1 MPYLDDPL
9 IVFTDL
15 DGSLLDHH
23 DYTWAPAQG
32 WLDRLVG
39 QDIPVIITTSKTSAE
54 VAALQRSLK
63 LTHLPFIAENGALIH
78 LPNEERAAHHLIGA
92 DYQRIRE
99 VLVDLRKRYDFEF
112 RGFGDVSPQ
121 QVADWTG
128 LPHDDAKLA
137 MQRDAS
143 EPLMWFGNTLDFSR
157 MEKMLAEEGL
167 ALTRGGRFWHVM
179 GQDAGKGQAV
189 RWLTEQYQQRRGK
202 AGITLGLGDGPN
214 DISLLEAVDFAVVI
228 LGHHVQE
235 MPLNK
240 DETQVYRTT
249 RHGPEG
255 WREGL
260 DHFIQIR

>member
-23 DYTWAPAQG
+23 DYSWAPAQG
-32 WLDRLVG
+32 WLDQLAEHN
-39 QDIPVIITTSKTSAE
+39 IPVIITTSKTSAE
-54 VAALQRSLK
+54 VSALQHTLK
-63 LTHLPFIAENGALIH
+63 LNHLPFIAENGALIQ
-78 LPNEERAAHHLIGA
+78 LAGGDNPAHHLIGA
-92 DYQRIRE
+92 DYQHIRD

-112 RGFGDVSPQ
+112 RGFGDVTPQ

-128 LPHDDAKLA
+128 LTLTNARLA

-157 MEKMLAEEGL
+157 MEKLLREEGL

-189 RWLTEQYQQRRGK
+189 RWLAEQYQQQRDQ
-202 AGITLGLGDGPN
+202 AMVTLGLGDGPN
-214 DISLLEAVDFAVVI
+214 DISMLEAVDFAVVI
-228 LGHHVQE
+228 LGHHDQD

-240 DETQVYRTT
+240 EDRNVYRTT

-255 WREGL
+255 WRQGL
-260 DHFIQIR
+260 DHFIAIK